1 MMMMIMIMMRMTWG
15 SLKMMMIYLPVKEY
29 GDEQKELT
37 KLYY

>member
-1 MMMMIMIMMRMTWG
+1 MG
-15 SLKMMMIYLPVKEY
+15 GLKIMMMIYLPVKEY